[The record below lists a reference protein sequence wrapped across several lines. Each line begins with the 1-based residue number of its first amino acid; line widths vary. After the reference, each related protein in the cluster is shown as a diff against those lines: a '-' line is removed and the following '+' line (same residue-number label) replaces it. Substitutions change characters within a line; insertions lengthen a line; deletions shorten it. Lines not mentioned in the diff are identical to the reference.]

1 MEVSE
6 NDCQNHGAFAP
17 PSHPIGGLL
26 TSSIYPDG
34 NLSFVWEFHGEFHG
48 ESPGFDLRCRKFG
61 DFHVEKLQ
69 KDLKRINFDK
79 KAATHGS

>member
-1 MEVSE
+1 MIVKTMAVLP
-6 NDCQNHGAFAP
+6 HRA
-17 PSHPIGGLL
+17 SHRWAVDIEHL
-26 TSSIYPDG
+26 SIQMAG

-48 ESPGFDLRCRKFG
+48 ESPGFDLRCRNFG